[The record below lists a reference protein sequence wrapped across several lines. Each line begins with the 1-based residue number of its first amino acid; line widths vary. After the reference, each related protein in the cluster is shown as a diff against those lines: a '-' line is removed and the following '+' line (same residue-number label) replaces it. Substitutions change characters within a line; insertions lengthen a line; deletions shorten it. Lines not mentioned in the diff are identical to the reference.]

1 LQERGSLVKNVLMI
15 VYTDYSFDARVRREA
30 ETLARTNKFRVS
42 IIVPKNG
49 ERQEVFDVDGVR
61 LIEVNEKK
69 YSGKNK
75 FWYSCSYLKFLALC
89 FFKCTWLFFR
99 GQVDIVHVHNM
110 PDILVFAATVPRLFG
125 RKLVLDVHDSMP
137 ETYLDK
143 FSRDASLPFKLLC
156 MEESTSAAL
165 SHRIICVNHVQKE
178 VLVGR
183 GIPADKITISMNVP
197 DPVLFPSGD
206 TILQSPST
214 NSAFRM
220 VYHGTIAERL
230 GVDLTVKAVA
240 KLAGAIPGL
249 EFHLWSKAGPALDA
263 IEKLSRSLNVGHQV
277 CIREGGVAL
286 ELLSQELKIM
296 NLGIISNRK
305 GVATDLM
312 LPVKMLEYVTLGIPV
327 VAPRLKCIQY
337 YFTEDMVSFFEAGN
351 VESMAQVI
359 LDLYKDPVRR
369 QRQAQNARAFLDRYG
384 WGNHQHD
391 LIAMYENL

>member
-1 LQERGSLVKNVLMI
+1 VKNVLMI
-15 VYTDYSFDARVRREA
+15 VYTDYPFDARVRREA
-30 ETLARTNKFRVS
+30 ETLVRTNKFRVS

-49 ERQEVFDVDGVR
+49 ERPEVFDVDGVR
-61 LIEVNEKK
+61 LIEVNESK
-69 YSGKNK
+69 YFGKNK
-75 FWYSCSYLKFLALC
+75 FWYSYSYLKFLALC

-110 PDILVFAATVPRLFG
+110 PDILVFAAAVPRLFG
-125 RKLVLDVHDSMP
+125 RRLVLDIHDSMP
-137 ETYLDK
+137 ETYLAK
-143 FSRDASLPFKLLC
+143 FSGAASLPFKLLC
-156 MEESTSAAL
+156 LEESASAAL
-165 SHRIICVNHVQKE
+165 AHRIICVNHVQKE

-183 GIPADKITISMNVP
+183 GIPSDKITISMNVP
-197 DPVLFPSGD
+197 DPVLFPSCD
-206 TILQSPST
+206 NILQTPST
-214 NSAFRM
+214 NNAFRI

-230 GVDLTVKAVA
+230 GVDLAVQAMA

-263 IEKLSRSLNVGHQV
+263 IDKLSRSLNVGDRV

-286 ELLSQELKIM
+286 ERLSQELKIM
-296 NLGIISNRK
+296 NLGIVSNRK

-312 LPVKMLEYVTLGIPV
+312 LPVKMLEYITLGIPV

-337 YFTEDMVSFFEAGN
+337 YFTEDMVSFFEAGD

-384 WGNHQHD
+384 WKNHQND